1 MLIAST
7 GMAIG
12 SIGVATRLP
21 EWTRPTH
28 QDRTVP
34 RSTPALPSIAEVDK
48 HLFDQRECTWTE
60 LQADLFFFA
69 FVCVCV
75 NRRVAKGLVVLEPPF
90 MSGASIPNR

>member
-12 SIGVATRLP
+12 SR
-21 EWTRPTH
+21 TRPTH
-28 QDRTVP
+28 QDRTVT

-60 LQADLFFFA
+60 LQADLFFLRL
-69 FVCVCV
+69 CVCV